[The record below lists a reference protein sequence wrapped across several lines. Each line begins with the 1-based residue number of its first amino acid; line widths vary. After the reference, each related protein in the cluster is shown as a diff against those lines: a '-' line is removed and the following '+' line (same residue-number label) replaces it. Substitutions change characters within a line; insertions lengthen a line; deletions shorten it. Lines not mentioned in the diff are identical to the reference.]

1 MNYKMNLVID
11 ETRRILLE
19 QPHLK
24 YYEAINQAKKILK
37 KEPSDGNLK
46 SSKVINNQFNY
57 ITKEDK
63 NIHGN

>member
-11 ETRRILLE
+11 EARRILLE
-19 QPHLK
+19 QPNLK

-46 SSKVINNQFNY
+46 SSK
-57 ITKEDK
+57 
-63 NIHGN
+63 